1 MREVNNLA
9 GRVRGVAGASAR
21 RATRALS
28 RAAPPAPHRQ
38 PPARPRPHPTLP
50 FRAPYVL
57 EAKNILIVGMCQR
70 RSKESGSPL
79 TRRAET
85 RASRTCP
92 AAAAP

>member
-9 GRVRGVAGASAR
+9 GRVRGVAGATAR
-21 RATRALS
+21 VGLLVGRF
-28 RAAPPAPHRQ
+28 PAPRPAPAASPTAT
-38 PPARPRPHPTLP
+38 PPDFA

-57 EAKNILIVGMCQR
+57 EAKTILIVGMCQR